1 MSGIL
6 SGTAVAAT
14 AVSAA
19 ALRVYF
25 QDDQGGIRE
34 GTYPTPG
41 SPSGWGVSKTPI
53 FTAKLYTPLAV
64 ISWNNGQQV
73 WHKPATTN
81 HQIRIYCLSNNN
93 TLQEWAYQGSSWAP
107 GYLSSSNFPASSI
120 SSLSA
125 VYWTQNGGAQIR
137 LYAQGNIT
145 QFNMV

>member
-19 ALRVYF
+19 TLRVFF

-34 GTYPTPG
+34 GIYPTAG
-41 SPSGWGVSKTPI
+41 SPSGWGVSKTAI

-73 WHKPATTN
+73 SHKPETAAQLIIRFAFIASQTTT
-81 HQIRIYCLSNNN
+81 LSRSGPIKEVHGH
-93 TLQEWAYQGSSWAP
+93 LD
-107 GYLSSSNFPASSI
+107 I
-120 SSLSA
+120 
-125 VYWTQNGGAQIR
+125 
-137 LYAQGNIT
+137 
-145 QFNMV
+145 